1 MHLTIIRTMKLKLII
16 KIMLLIF
23 SLAAVILAMKLTSSG
38 GFQQGLSQI
47 FYSTDTSKTMRWC
60 PEHVVDFKWE
70 ATDLPEQSKTKW
82 LGATPEQI
90 KDIFCVITMDVSD
103 GSDLSQLQFKP
114 MLLAQSAEAKT
125 ALLEWNSESK
135 VFRVQ
140 GMPFKSASLSRELL
154 DDPK

>member
-1 MHLTIIRTMKLKLII
+1 
-16 KIMLLIF
+16 MLLIF

-38 GFQQGLSQI
+38 GFQQGLEQI
-47 FYSTDTSKTMRWC
+47 FSTDTSKTMRWC

-70 ATDLPEQSKTKW
+70 ATYLPEQSKTKW

-90 KDIFCVITMDVSD
+90 KDVFCVITMDASD
-103 GSDLSQLQFKP
+103 GLDMSQLQFKP
-114 MLLAQSAEAKT
+114 LLLAQSAEAKT
-125 ALLEWNSESK
+125 ALLEWNSESN

-154 DDPK
+154 DDRK